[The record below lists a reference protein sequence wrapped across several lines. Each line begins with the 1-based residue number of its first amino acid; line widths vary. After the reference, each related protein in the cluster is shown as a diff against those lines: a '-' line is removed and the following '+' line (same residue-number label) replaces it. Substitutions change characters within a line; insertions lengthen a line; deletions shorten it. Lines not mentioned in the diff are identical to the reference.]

1 MIVDWLVEV
10 GSGAAQWL
18 LLLIPSLP
26 LDALTSGATVL
37 ADLAT
42 TVSSLGVWVD
52 WFALSAQVALVLGL
66 YFTFLALRILR
77 ALLGHIPF
85 IGGNG

>member
-1 MIVDWLVEV
+1 MIVDWLITV
-10 GSGAAQWL
+10 GSGAGQWL

-26 LDALTSGATVL
+26 LDALLSGTALL

-42 TVSSLGVWVD
+42 TVASLGVWVD
-52 WFALSAQVALVLGL
+52 WFALAAQVTLVMGL

-77 ALLGHIPF
+77 ALLGHIPLV
-85 IGGNG
+85 GGNG